1 MPRQTA
7 AEKARAAE
15 EAALEEL
22 AALEP
27 EERQALEEL
36 AGSGIDLSALAAPAD
51 PPADEP
57 PAETPKT
64 PEPGETGPPLE
75 PEPEVPA
82 DLRTYKART
91 AVTIGNR
98 VVAAGELFVARP
110 DHPRVLAGQA
120 VELREAVAPS
130 VAAALAEAAGEAPT
144 G

>member
-15 EAALEEL
+15 ERALEEL

-36 AGSGIDLSALAAPAD
+36 AGSGIDLSALAE
-51 PPADEP
+51 PADEP
-57 PAETPKT
+57 TDPAPVETPRT
-64 PEPGETGPPLE
+64 PEPGEPGPPLE

-91 AVTIGNR
+91 AIPFGGR
-98 VVAAGELFVARP
+98 VLAAGELFVARP